1 MISAIEKSKTSG
13 EFVEITE
20 LLNEYKE
27 WHTENNNDN
36 NLPTK
41 RDFKRYLEKQFGKNK
56 IKGDKMFDYK
66 FKSTYQKVSHGNS
79 LSLIG
84 SFN

>member
-1 MISAIEKSKTSG
+1 M
-13 EFVEITE
+13 VEGSDGGSNNYDQNGGYNDNDNNGDI
-20 LLNEYKE
+20 
-27 WHTENNNDN
+27 ENNNDN

-41 RDFKRYLEKQFGKNK
+41 RDFKRYLEKQYGKSK